1 MLTPKCLANDERA
14 EAIHPGTGWL
24 QEIRVNTSHLLTR
37 AMRWLGER
45 GGLVASNVA
54 RADIPGARARDF
66 EQSFAES
73 IRSPKPGRLPPAAT
87 DARHLAPRAAEAGR
101 LRDEKNVTTIS
112 QNQISVEDEMMKLA
126 DIGAQHQ
133 LVASIYRKNA
143 GLLRLVVRGR
153 S

>member
-1 MLTPKCLANDERA
+1 M
-14 EAIHPGTGWL
+14 
-24 QEIRVNTSHLLTR
+24 NTSLLLTK

-54 RADIPGARARDF
+54 RADIPGAQARDF
-66 EQSFAES
+66 EQSFAEMV
-73 IRSPKPGRLPPAAT
+73 RSPKPGRLPATAT
-87 DARHLAPRAAEAGR
+87 DPRHIPPRLSEAGR
-101 LRDEKNVTTIS
+101 VGGEKNVTTLN

-143 GLLRLVVRGR
+143 GLLRLMVRGR

>member
-1 MLTPKCLANDERA
+1 
-14 EAIHPGTGWL
+14 
-24 QEIRVNTSHLLTR
+24 
-37 AMRWLGER
+37 MRWLGER

-112 QNQISVEDEMMKLA
+112 QNQISVEEEMMKLA

-143 GLLRLVVRGR
+143 GLLRVMVRGR